1 LHAWWWSTTV
11 VTGHSKVTKG
21 GHDRRENAAL
31 AVELFVPDVKA
42 AAAWYSETLGF
53 DFLRADD
60 DGVSNYSFAA
70 LAMGEAFLMLM
81 SDKFFAGDLT
91 NRGAGVDVRVMVPD
105 VDAVYKRVT
114 EVGAQIVHPVGDRVY
129 GLRDFIIRDPWG
141 FRLRF
146 ASSLG

>member
-1 LHAWWWSTTV
+1 M
-11 VTGHSKVTKG
+11 TKG
-21 GHDRRENAAL
+21 GYDRREDAAL

-53 DFLRADD
+53 DLLRADG
-60 DGVSNYSFAA
+60 DGAGNYSFAA
-70 LAMGEAFLMLM
+70 LVTGEAFLMLM

-105 VDAVYKRVT
+105 VDAVYERVT
-114 EVGAQIVHPVGDRVY
+114 EADVQIVQPVGNRAY
-129 GLRDFIIRDPWG
+129 GLRDFIVRDPWG

-146 ASSLG
+146 AQPLG